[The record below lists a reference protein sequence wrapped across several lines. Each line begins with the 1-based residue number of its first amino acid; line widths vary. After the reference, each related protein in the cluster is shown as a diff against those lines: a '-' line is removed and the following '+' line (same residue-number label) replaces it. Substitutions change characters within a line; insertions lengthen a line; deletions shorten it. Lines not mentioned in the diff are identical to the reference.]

1 MDVDIKPH
9 EQNTKLS
16 PNVFFFFAS
25 LIMHGFNQSKELK
38 KNISSVYTASL
49 ENKLHYW
56 LFKTKIELKCFLDWF
71 DQALYTETS
80 KFLDFEIRFPKYWK
94 ITTYSWQKLTN
105 IKYCYD

>member
-1 MDVDIKPH
+1 MSKI
-9 EQNTKLS
+9 
-16 PNVFFFFAS
+16 PNWAQMFFFFAS
-25 LIMHGFNQSKELK
+25 LIAHGFNQSKELK

-94 ITTYSWQKLTN
+94 ITTYSWQMLTN
-105 IKYCYD
+105 IKYCYG